1 MNTEGTM
8 TVEELIKELNKELA
22 EKREKA
28 RNALWLDLFCAA
40 MARTAVGPPLA
51 ATIADR
57 ALEKAIEL
65 GRI

>member
-8 TVEELIKELNKELA
+8 TVEDLETA
-22 EKREKA
+22 TA

-51 ATIADR
+51 ATIADK